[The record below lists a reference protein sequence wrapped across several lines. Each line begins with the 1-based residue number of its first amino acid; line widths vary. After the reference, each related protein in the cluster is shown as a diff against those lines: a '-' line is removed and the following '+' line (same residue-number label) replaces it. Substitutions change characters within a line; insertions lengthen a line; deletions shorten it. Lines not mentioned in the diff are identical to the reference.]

1 MVYRLTDSLLLSEA
15 YVAIESSRRAG
26 FGNFGPRH
34 AAPPRCRRSSTE
46 APGLVPFALTR
57 RSGVPYFA
65 SVNEAPRGER
75 ARTAEP
81 ARSPALRSGR
91 RRWAERALDR
101 AHASPAPG
109 RRGNREKERF
119 ALRAQHVKAL
129 FRSLETL
136 TGAVNKE
143 AGAPLLVVERTLN
156 PKNLGGIEVPDGAR
170 LVLKFLGA
178 RLEVVVSPARQP
190 GRAAGAGGRAR
201 DGVGHPVRP
210 ADPAGADWYDLL
222 LREDGSWM
230 RKGAEG
236 ETPPPP
242 SVRRRSVRCSS
253 GSSASARSAG
263 GGVPPMSLRILLPL
277 IALVASPAASTV
289 RPLCAPGRFAV
300 QGRRSLNTDGR
311 EPTRSSSRR
320 RRSRSAAAR
329 ADRGARVGGQAGHA
343 HQGSWP
349 GCGQYGKRRVA

>member
-1 MVYRLTDSLLLSEA
+1 M
-15 YVAIESSRRAG
+15 
-26 FGNFGPRH
+26 
-34 AAPPRCRRSSTE
+34 
-46 APGLVPFALTR
+46 
-57 RSGVPYFA
+57 
-65 SVNEAPRGER
+65 
-75 ARTAEP
+75 
-81 ARSPALRSGR
+81 
-91 RRWAERALDR
+91 AERALDR

-170 LVLKFLGA
+170 LVLKFLER
-178 RLEVVVSPARQP
+178 RLEVVVSPLVNL
-190 GRAAGAGGRAR
+190 GGRPVP
-201 DGVGHPVRP
+201 VGALATASVIQYDP

-242 SVRRRSVRCSS
+242 FGEKEIRSLLASLA
-253 GSSASARSAG
+253 ASA
-263 GGVPPMSLRILLPL
+263 P
-277 IALVASPAASTV
+277 
-289 RPLCAPGRFAV
+289 RPLCAPGRFVVSGSPLLGSGRPGTDAV
-300 QGRRSLNTDGR
+300 ILEAPQVSIRSG
-311 EPTRSSSRR
+311 
-320 RRSRSAAAR
+320 
-329 ADRGARVGGQAGHA
+329 
-343 HQGSWP
+343 
-349 GCGQYGKRRVA
+349 